1 MILPRY
7 IISTGII
14 IISYSRWL
22 YGLSVI
28 TNVVILKVVARQ
40 PIGL

>member
-7 IISTGII
+7 VISTGIT

-22 YGLSVI
+22 YGLSVM
-28 TNVVILKVVARQ
+28 TNVIILKVVARQ
-40 PIGL
+40 AIGL